1 VSGEYSMI
9 MAAVQSSWIDR
20 DEAMM
25 EEPHRLQR
33 AGPTGVDLVCATG
46 GGEAVQGLS
55 STFPM
60 FLRS

>member
-1 VSGEYSMI
+1 
-9 MAAVQSSWIDR
+9 VQSSWIDR

-46 GGEAVQGLS
+46 GGEAVQGLERDLLKRKHI
-55 STFPM
+55 
-60 FLRS
+60 LR

>member
-1 VSGEYSMI
+1 
-9 MAAVQSSWIDR
+9 VQSSWIDR